1 MEETPMTKKPP
12 APAPESLALALPSP
26 ADNAS
31 IPALE
36 SVLKRANRDNPDA
49 ATMEELR
56 RLFDQYPE
64 LWQSIVKDLQGVNRA
79 IVKSMTS
86 NGVSQEVFLR
96 HVDAQRTEMGYAD
109 APPLERPLID
119 HVVTCWLRLQKTE
132 LSYTGMNG
140 QSITLTQ
147 ADFWERKLTQAQARY
162 LRAIETLARVRRLA
176 RPSAPLQVNIATQQ
190 VNHAHSAAAP
200 AVPELPATDTPPPT
214 GPDALDSRAVYP

>member
-1 MEETPMTKKPP
+1 MTKKPP
-12 APAPESLALALPSP
+12 APPPDSLTLPVP
-26 ADNAS
+26 AGADNAN

-64 LWQSIVKDLQGVNRA
+64 LWQGIVKDLQGVNQA

-86 NGVSQEVFLR
+86 NGLSQEVFLR
-96 HVDAQRTEMGYAD
+96 HVDTQRTEMGYAD

-132 LSYTGMNG
+132 LTYTGMNG

-176 RPSAPLQVNIATQQ
+176 RPAPPMQVNIAEKQVNIAT
-190 VNHAHSAAAP
+190 ASTAAA
-200 AVPELPATDTPPPT
+200 ELPATPLDDAQVIQG
-214 GPDALDSRAVYP
+214 GP